1 MTRTQLSCLLAAGFM
16 LLCAGSASAT
26 VTDAAAKPAA
36 AGSAPLAT
44 SIKATH
50 KPVAKVKLVDIN
62 SADKAALIKLPGM
75 TDALADKII
84 AGRPY
89 GSKAWLVSNNVID
102 AVAYDSIKAL
112 IEAKMPFKDGAKNVA
127 YIEKMKKEK
136 AAKP

>member
-1 MTRTQLSCLLAAGFM
+1 MTRTQLSCLLAAGVM

-89 GSKAWLVSNNVID
+89 GSKAWLLSNNVID
-102 AVAYDSIKAL
+102 TAAYDSIKAR
-112 IEAKMPFKDGAKNVA
+112 IEARQPFKTAAENVA
-127 YIEKMKKEK
+127 YFDKLKKQK